1 MGSKYNSGPGAGGPT
16 CDKSGSGAKKFH
28 HQTLPVLLPQPPPD
42 LAGAWLAGAVRLL
55 SPKEENRKDVQ
66 KLRKVMKQS

>member
-1 MGSKYNSGPGAGGPT
+1 MNLRSKYKSGPGASRPT

-42 LAGAWLAGAVRLL
+42 LAGAWLAGAV
-55 SPKEENRKDVQ
+55 KAFVAKGRKQ
-66 KLRKVMKQS
+66 EGCAET

>member
-28 HQTLPVLLPQPPPD
+28 HQTLPVPLPQTPPD
-42 LAGAWLAGAVRLL
+42 LAGAWLAGAVNFCRQ
-55 SPKEENRKDVQ
+55 RK
-66 KLRKVMKQS
+66 KTGRMCRNLERR